1 MGAQAIAGW
10 TTVNNGK
17 KKSRKHPIDQRRVL
31 FVRNSQS
38 HACDPRDIM
47 FEVNKALAHARA
59 HVAVRLINLRYT
71 EKGNLSG
78 VVRENACAEDLLE
91 FTTAV
96 MSVMQKLDPNQYE
109 AENRVGFCPNLELAR

>member
-1 MGAQAIAGW
+1 MGAQATAGW

-17 KKSRKHPIDQRRVL
+17 KKLKKHPIDQRRVL

-38 HACDPRDIM
+38 HAYNLRDIM
-47 FEVNKALAHARA
+47 FEVNKALTHTRA

-78 VVRENACAEDLLE
+78 VVHENACAKDLLE
-91 FTTAV
+91 FIPEV
-96 MSVMQKLDPNQYE
+96 MSAIQKLDPAAIDVKKTE
-109 AENRVGFCPNLELAR
+109 K